1 MTALRD
7 LFARPPHLVDPV
19 QWQVGPGAAIIR
31 PVNLATIIDGHPSES
46 PALLAGDR
54 VSRFGALRERVG
66 AARGALVAAGVEP
79 GDRVAI
85 VAGNSERFVEA
96 YLATLGIGAVVVPL
110 NPLSPIAELQREID
124 LVGARLVV
132 TEGGE
137 GSAPGG
143 REFATT
149 VLDSLDSDEVVPIRS
164 LDSDAIAVAI
174 FTSGTAGAPRAAML
188 THGNLLVN
196 IEQVRA
202 HGNGVAAA
210 RSDDVVLGM
219 LPLFH
224 VFGLNTVLGAALH
237 AGAST
242 VLVDHF
248 DPREVM
254 ALIARRRVT
263 VIPAA
268 AAMWAAIAELDET
281 VTIDVSSVRLT
292 GSGAAKLSLSVADRL
307 RARFGFVVR
316 EGYGLTE
323 TSPIVALAAGTEAP
337 PGSIGRPVPGVEM
350 RLVDGGGRDVPVG
363 DEGEILVRGPNVFA
377 GYWNDPQATAAVM
390 TDDGW
395 LRTGDVAL
403 VDEGG
408 FLSLVDRVKDLIIV
422 SGFNVYPA
430 EVEDVLETHPAVA
443 RGAVVGTAD
452 QRTGEAVHAFVIIRR
467 GSSVT
472 ERELIDFVSTQLARY
487 KCPTRVTFLDSF
499 PESLAGKVKRRELRD

>member
-1 MTALRD
+1 MN
-7 LFARPPHLVDPV
+7 F
-19 QWQVGPGAAIIR
+19 
-31 PVNLATIIDGHPSES
+31 ATIIEGHPAEA

-54 VSRFGALRERVG
+54 VCRFGALRERVA

-96 YLATLGIGAVVVPL
+96 YLATLGIGAVAVPL
-110 NPLSPIAELQREID
+110 NPLSPDAELQREMD

-132 TEGGE
+132 IDDGARTR
-137 GSAPGG
+137 AAV
-143 REFATT
+143 REFDRT
-149 VLDSLDSDEVVPIRS
+149 VLDSLDSDEVVPIRE
-164 LDSDAIAVAI
+164 LDREAIAVAI

-202 HGNGVAAA
+202 HGGGAAA
-210 RSDDVVLGM
+210 VRSDDVVLGV

-224 VFGLNTVLGAALH
+224 VFGLNTVLGTALH
-237 AGAST
+237 AGAWT

-248 DPREVM
+248 DPREVI
-254 ALIARRRVT
+254 ALIASRRVT
-263 VIPAA
+263 VVPAA

-281 VTIDVSSVRLT
+281 VPIDVSSVRLA

-323 TSPIVALAAGTEAP
+323 TSPIVALAAGTDAP

-350 RLVDGGGRDVPVG
+350 RLVDVGGRDVPVG

-390 TDDGW
+390 TGDGW

-403 VDEGG
+403 VDEDG

-443 RGAVVGTAD
+443 RGAVVGAAD
-452 QRTGEAVHAFVIIRR
+452 PRTGEAVHAFVITRT
-467 GSSVT
+467 GLSVT
-472 ERELIDFVSTQLARY
+472 ERELIEFASTQLARY
-487 KCPTRVTFLDSF
+487 KCPTRVTFLDAF

>member
-1 MTALRD
+1 MR
-7 LFARPPHLVDPV
+7 
-19 QWQVGPGAAIIR
+19 PGAAIIR
-31 PVNLATIIDGHPSES
+31 RVNLATIIEDHPAEA
-46 PALLAGDR
+46 PALISGDR
-54 VSRFGALRERVG
+54 ECHFGALRGRVR

-85 VAGNSERFVEA
+85 VAGNGERFVEA
-96 YLATLGIGAVVVPL
+96 YLGALGVGAVVVPL

-132 TEGGE
+132 TESGA
-137 GSAPGG
+137 GSRPGL
-143 REFATT
+143 RFDTP
-149 VLDSLDSDEVVPIRS
+149 VLDSLDSSEDIPIRE
-164 LDSDAIAVAI
+164 LGSDAIAVAI

-202 HGNGVAAA
+202 HGGGAAAA

-237 AGAST
+237 AGACT

-248 DPREVM
+248 EPREVM

-263 VIPAA
+263 VVPAA
-268 AAMWAAIAELDET
+268 AAMWAAISELDET
-281 VTIDVSSVRLT
+281 VPTDVSSVRLT
-292 GSGAAKLSLSVADRL
+292 GSGAAKLSLAVADRL
-307 RARFGFVVR
+307 RARFGFVVH

-323 TSPIVALAAGTEAP
+323 TSPIVALAAGTDAP
-337 PGSIGRPVPGVEM
+337 PGSIGRPLPGVEM
-350 RLVDGGGRDVPVG
+350 RLVDTDGRDVPVG

-377 GYWNDPQATAAVM
+377 GYWNDPQATTAVM
-390 TDDGW
+390 TGDGW

-403 VDEGG
+403 VAEDGY
-408 FLSLVDRVKDLIIV
+408 LSLVDRVKDLIIV

-443 RGAVVGTAD
+443 RAAVVGRAD
-452 QRTGEAVHAFVIIRR
+452 HRTGEAVHAFVITR
-467 GSSVT
+467 GGLSVT
-472 ERELIDFVSTQLARY
+472 ERELIEFASTQLARY
-487 KCPTRVTFLDSF
+487 KCPTRVTFLDAF